1 MRVARDCN
9 VPTATEIPAPAIAA
23 PSTSMRV
30 LAAEDNP
37 AFQSMLR
44 TLLRKW
50 GYEAVMA
57 QNGYEALQVLE
68 SGDVPRLAV
77 LDWMMP
83 GIDGVEKCRRVRK
96 VCAFPLTTSANQEPY
111 IYIVLL
117 TARTESQDLVDGMD
131 AGADDYLTKPFNA
144 QELRVRIRA
153 GRRILELQDALR
165 RQATHDGLPA
175 C

>member
-83 GIDGVEKCRRVRK
+83 GIDGVRSAAGSER
-96 VCAFPLTTSANQEPY
+96 CARF
-111 IYIVLL
+111 
-117 TARTESQDLVDGMD
+117 R
-131 AGADDYLTKPFNA
+131 
-144 QELRVRIRA
+144 
-153 GRRILELQDALR
+153 
-165 RQATHDGLPA
+165 
-175 C
+175 